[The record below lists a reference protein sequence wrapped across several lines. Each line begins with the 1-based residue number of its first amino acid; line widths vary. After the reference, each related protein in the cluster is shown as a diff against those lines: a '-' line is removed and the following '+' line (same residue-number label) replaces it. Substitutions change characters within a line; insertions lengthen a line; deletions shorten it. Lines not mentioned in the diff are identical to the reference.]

1 MREHTVI
8 LYGSDTSPYVRRLR
22 IYCGI
27 HNLTVDYKPI
37 DIFNAQ
43 DREILIKHNPARKIP
58 FLICAEQAIC
68 DSNVIVRYLQDKFSL
83 PHLNWQQENLL
94 TTINACNDSLIE
106 ILLGQRSGF
115 DTQSDVLFFNLQ
127 RERITETLAY
137 LDKQC
142 ATDVFLNCEYLQ
154 ISLYCLLDWIRFRD
168 LADISHLHGL
178 LSHLETWQQN
188 AFAQETDP
196 RS

>member
-1 MREHTVI
+1 MI

-27 HNLTVDYKPI
+27 HNLTVDYKAI
-37 DIFNAQ
+37 DIFNTQ

-58 FLICAEQAIC
+58 FLISADQPIC

-94 TTINACNDSLIE
+94 TTINACNDSLVE

-115 DTQSDVLFFNLQ
+115 DTQADVLFFNLQ

-178 LSHLETWQQN
+178 ISHLETWQQN
-188 AFAQETDP
+188 KFAQETDP